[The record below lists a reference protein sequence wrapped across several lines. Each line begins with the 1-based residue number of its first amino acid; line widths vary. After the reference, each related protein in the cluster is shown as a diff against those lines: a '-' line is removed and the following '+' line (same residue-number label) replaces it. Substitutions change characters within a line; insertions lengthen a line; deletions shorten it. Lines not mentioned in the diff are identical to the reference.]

1 VEWRKESFV
10 LPVMPVG
17 ELFLMAIQLKSINA
31 FFVIDENQ

>member
-10 LPVMPVG
+10 LLVMPDG
-17 ELFLMAIQLKSINA
+17 ELSLMAIQLKSINA

>member
-10 LPVMPVG
+10 LLAMPVG
-17 ELFLMAIQLKSINA
+17 ELSLMAIQLKSINA